1 MDLRGLAEKYVVLA
15 GGFGQPIALSRFG
28 VPRAELERSLSAW
41 EDDYQLSRHFE
52 LLPGSGDPSDN
63 VAIQEIYHVNG
74 QPYTAIIM
82 KESVRDVLS

>member
-1 MDLRGLAEKYVVLA
+1 MDLRGLAENYVVLA
-15 GGFGQPIALSRFG
+15 GGFGQPVALSRLG

-52 LLPGSGDPSDN
+52 LLPVSGDPSN
-63 VAIQEIYHVNG
+63 NFGVPETYQVNG
-74 QPYTAIIM
+74 QSYTAIIM